1 VQQLVAVVEAAG
13 HPVGQALGQAV
24 GQVAAHPHHL
34 EAEGQAVNQAGYPQL
49 QLTDGAGAWLL
60 WPVRAVGFGRP
71 CDAARWLQPGHA
83 GVLQLLQARGL
94 AVGFAACAARNV
106 AVCWRRQPLDQLPL
120 QGP

>member
-1 VQQLVAVVEAAG
+1 VQQLVAVVEAA
-13 HPVGQALGQAV
+13 GQAV

-34 EAEGQAVNQAGYPQL
+34 EAEGQAVTQAVTQAGYPQL

-94 AVGFAACAARNV
+94 AVGFAACAARTV
-106 AVCWRRQPLDQLPL
+106 AVSWRRQPLDLLPL